1 MRGILS
7 AMLAVGFSG
16 ALHAAPAAVDPAQAL
31 LEQARLW
38 QSLGRP
44 LEAQQA
50 LDKLQRIHAATA
62 QDRAEALTLQALV
75 QVQQRQDKD
84 AQQTLAKL
92 RKLYPGYSGIA
103 RVEQMRRI
111 MGPDR
116 NKLLTARSLF
126 NSGKIEQAY
135 AAFNALY
142 QGPPPEGALALEYW
156 QLVARLP
163 NGGWARSQA
172 ELKKLIR
179 QSPSNHRNRLALA
192 SIYLLHPPVP
202 ASVLADLKALTQFSD
217 SRSEALGLWRRA
229 LQQSDLP
236 DDAYL
241 AYLKVEPE
249 DELVSSRLASLQDG
263 RRKRREQ
270 LADPAYR
277 ALLAADK
284 QLDANQLA
292 AAEKSLQLAAS
303 RYGKQAGYLQ
313 SLGRLREKQG
323 RYADAVASYRQ
334 GQSQQPDDK
343 GWKRRIAD
351 AQLADLLARAQ
362 AAMQAGQWQAARA
375 QLDQAGK
382 QQPGNVDVLLAD
394 AEWQAGQKH
403 AVRARQL
410 YRQALQSKLDSGQA
424 LAGLLRTYLDA
435 GEYAQAAEMLRALPP
450 KQQRALGTSYQSA
463 RADVERELGDRL
475 LAQGQLSQALPH
487 LQKAVD
493 LQPQNTWNR
502 YALANAWLAAGDA
515 AKGGAILRQLA
526 DAPAASP
533 ESLYAY
539 ALFQAKREDDRSALG
554 ALQRIAPDAR
564 SEGMAAL
571 QRRVWLRETMR
582 QADAQLA
589 FGHAAEARRS
599 LQNAERLMRG
609 DPARLSELAQA
620 WLRAGD
626 AEHARQMLLTQY
638 LEQPG
643 ADNELAYADL
653 LLDLGDAAA
662 AAPLLAASAQTRQD
676 MNDEQKRKLADL
688 QAALA
693 SAQADAARDAGD
705 GARAQA
711 ILLQAAAAAPQDARL
726 QRKLADYDM
735 DAGRWGSAR
744 ARLRQVLSQQPDDD
758 EAQLQLVDLYIKT
771 GQRDLAVHG
780 VDALLRD
787 KPGRSL
793 DFRLRAL
800 TRLGDAGETER
811 LDREIAALLAQ
822 GVKSPALMGQ
832 AARRARQQDRPA
844 QALAWYRAGFAP
856 AGNEV
861 QTTANSGLLLGQQP
875 LRPVPAESAQ
885 QEGLHEDYAEL
896 LDARSVKIWQGLDL
910 TYRSAD
916 NGTPGQSQMT
926 MWQAPLLVELPAPRA
941 GKYFLRADA
950 VSINAGS
957 LDNSLGNDYA
967 LQRFGSVAAC
977 AAQSGSSVQSCAGQ
991 YGAQTAQ
998 GAALGLGYE
1007 NEHWRVDAGVTPQSF
1022 PVSNL
1027 IGGVRY
1033 SDSVSILNYKLE
1045 AVRRP
1050 VTSSLLSYAGVRDPY
1065 TGQTW
1070 GGVVATGVGGSLGYD
1085 KGGRFGVWSNFAYQ
1099 QLTGENVA
1107 DNRKLTAMG
1116 GVYWR
1121 LLKEPTRQV
1130 TVGVN
1135 SINFWF
1141 QKNLGEFTFGQG
1153 GYYSPQRYNSL
1164 SVPLSYAARNERWSW
1179 LGRASVS
1186 VSSAN
1191 EAASPFYPTRPDLQA
1206 QAGNPYVSASSGPGW
1221 GVSLSGAF
1229 EYQLTARLALGGML
1243 EYQHSQ
1249 YYQPGR
1255 ALFYLRYQPDG
1266 ASLTLP
1272 FPVEPLQP
1280 YSSF

>member
-1 MRGILS
+1 MRCILS
-7 AMLAVGFSG
+7 AMLALGFSG

-50 LDKLQRIHAATA
+50 LDKLQRIHAAKP

-84 AQQTLAKL
+84 AQKTLAQL
-92 RKLYPGYSGIA
+92 RKLYPDYSGIA
-103 RVEQMRRI
+103 RVEQMRRVL
-111 MGPDR
+111 GPDR

-126 NSGKIEQAY
+126 NSGKFEQAY
-135 AAFNALY
+135 AAFNELY
-142 QGPPPEGALALEYW
+142 RGPPPEGALELEYW

-172 ELKKLIR
+172 ALKKLIQ

-192 SIYLLHPPVP
+192 SIHLLHPPVTP
-202 ASVLADLKALTQFSD
+202 QVLAELKALSQFAD

-236 DDAYL
+236 QDAYL
-241 AYLKVEPE
+241 AYLKAAPE
-249 DELVSSRLASLQDG
+249 DEQIRSRLASLQEDQ
-263 RRKRREQ
+263 RKQREL

-284 QLDANQLA
+284 QLDGNQLA

-303 RYGKQAGYLQ
+303 RYAKQPQYLK

-334 GQSQQPDDK
+334 GQAEQAGDS

-351 AQLADLLARAQ
+351 AQLADILAQ
-362 AAMQAGQWQAARA
+362 AQTAMQAQQWQTARA
-375 QLDQAGK
+375 LLDRAGK
-382 QQPGNVDVLLAD
+382 LQPASADVLLAD
-394 AEWQAGQKH
+394 ADWQARQNH
-403 AVRARQL
+403 TARAQQL
-410 YRQALQSKLDSGQA
+410 YRQALQSRPDSGQA

-435 GEYAQAAEMLRALPP
+435 GQYAQADAMLGGLPQ
-450 KQQRALGTSYQSA
+450 KQQRALGASYLSV
-463 RADVERELGDRL
+463 RAEVERELGDRL
-475 LAQGQLSQALPH
+475 LAKGQLQQALPH
-487 LQKAVD
+487 LQRAVD

-502 YALANAWLAAGDA
+502 FALANAWLAAGDA
-515 AKGGAILRQLA
+515 GKGGSILRQLA

-533 ESLYAY
+533 ERLYAY
-539 ALFQAKREDDRSALG
+539 ALFQAKLDDDRAVLNT
-554 ALQRIAPDAR
+554 LQRIPPAAR
-564 SEGMAAL
+564 SEGMTAL
-571 QRRVWLRETMR
+571 QRRIWLREIIR
-582 QADAQLA
+582 LADARLA
-589 FGHAAEARRS
+589 LGQAGQARQS
-599 LQNAERLMRG
+599 LKSAERWMQG

-626 AEHARQMLLTQY
+626 AGHARQLLLSQY
-638 LEQPG
+638 LEQPDT
-643 ADNELAYADL
+643 DNELAYADL
-653 LLDLGDAAA
+653 LLDLDDIAAA
-662 AAPLLAASAQTRQD
+662 EPLLAASAQTRQD
-676 MNDEQKRKLADL
+676 MSEDQKRKLADL
-688 QAALA
+688 QATLA
-693 SAQADAARDAGD
+693 AAQADQAQQAGD
-705 GARAQA
+705 HVRAQA
-711 ILLQAAAAAPQDARL
+711 ILNQAVLAAPQDARL

-735 DAGRWGSAR
+735 EAGRWDAAR
-744 ARLRQVLSQQPDDD
+744 ARLQQALSLRPDDD
-758 EAQLQLVDLYIKT
+758 EARLQLVDLYIKT
-771 GQRDLAVHG
+771 GNRSLAVQG
-780 VDALLRD
+780 VDTLLRD
-787 KPGRSL
+787 QPGRSL

-800 TRLGDAGETER
+800 ARLGDAGDTRR
-811 LDREIAALLAQ
+811 LDREIASLLAQ

-832 AARRARQQDRPA
+832 AARRARQKNQPK

-856 AGNEV
+856 AAAGV
-861 QTTANSGLLLGQQP
+861 QTTANSGLLLRQQP

-885 QEGLHEDYAEL
+885 QETLHEDYAEL
-896 LDARSVKIWQGLDL
+896 LDARSIKIWQGLDL

-926 MWQAPLLVELPAPRA
+926 MWQAPLLVELPAPRE

-957 LDNSLGNDYA
+957 LDNSPDNNYA

-977 AAQSGSSVQSCAGQ
+977 SSLPGNNVQSCAGQ
-991 YGAQTAQ
+991 FGAQAAQ
-998 GAALGLGYE
+998 GVALGLGYE
-1007 NEHWRVDAGVTPQSF
+1007 NEHWRVDMGGTPQSF

-1033 SDSVSILNYKLE
+1033 SNSVSLLNYKLE
-1045 AVRRP
+1045 VSRRP

-1085 KGGRFGVWSNFAYQ
+1085 QGGRFGVWSNFAYQ

-1107 DNRKLTAMG
+1107 ENRKLTAMG

-1121 LLKEPTRQV
+1121 LLKEPTRQL
-1130 TVGVN
+1130 TLGVN

-1164 SVPLSYAARNERWSW
+1164 SLPLSYAARNERWSY
-1179 LGRASVS
+1179 LARASAS
-1186 VSSAN
+1186 ISSAR
-1191 EAASPFYPTRPDLQA
+1191 ESASPFYPTRPDLQT
-1206 QAGNPYVSASSGPGW
+1206 QAGNLYTSESSGPGW

-1229 EYQLTARLALGGML
+1229 EYQLTPRLALGGML

-1272 FPVEPLQP
+1272 FPVAPLQP